1 MKLID
6 EQQNSFI
13 MNKKILIVDDCPD
26 TCFMIQVILE
36 LNNFDVDIAG
46 SAALGLSK
54 IRNSPP
60 NAVITDNMMPDMDG
74 CEFLC
79 CIRTSNEYD
88 YLPVLMVSG
97 FDEDYIIA
105 NSQYKFDAFIQKPI
119 EPNHLVETVNQVLN
133 SKANLNSS

>member
-1 MKLID
+1 
-6 EQQNSFI
+6 
-13 MNKKILIVDDCPD
+13 MNNKILIVDDCPD

-74 CEFLC
+74 CEFLR
-79 CIRTSNEYD
+79 CIRTSNDYD

-97 FDEDYIIA
+97 FDEEYIIA

-133 SKANLNSS
+133 SKASLNSS